1 MTGAAIPKGCDC
13 CVRQEDTDYGEETVR
28 IFRPTGQWQN
38 YCYQGENFKNG
49 TVLLKKGDKIGF
61 IEAGI
66 LASMGVIKVKV
77 YRRVRAA
84 VLTTGDEVMAPGKRL
99 IPGKIYDCNQGLL
112 AARMKEFGA
121 ELVEVAAI
129 EDRPQCRSA
138 KSLYISGTTG
148 SRWHNEKR
156 ISM

>member
-1 MTGAAIPKGCDC
+1 M
-13 CVRQEDTDYGEETVR
+13 
-28 IFRPTGQWQN
+28 
-38 YCYQGENFKNG
+38 
-49 TVLLKKGDKIGF
+49 KKGDKIGF

-129 EDRPQCRSA
+129 EDRPQAMTAAGEVMALDWEITLQCDTTGKEDARIRVDVA
-138 KSLYISGTTG
+138 KEQWQQYQKHISGNKIWIG
-148 SRWHNEKR
+148 IDEKDV
-156 ISM
+156 MLLK

>member
-1 MTGAAIPKGCDC
+1 M
-13 CVRQEDTDYGEETVR
+13 
-28 IFRPTGQWQN
+28 
-38 YCYQGENFKNG
+38 
-49 TVLLKKGDKIGF
+49 
-61 IEAGI
+61 
-66 LASMGVIKVKV
+66 

-129 EDRPQCRSA
+129 EDRPQAMTAAGEVMALDWGITLQCDTTGKEDASSVGVRSHFIHPVLPEA
-138 KSLYISGTTG
+138 DGTTNNVFPYILIVSTKEEARIRVDVTKEQWQQYQKHISGNKIWIG
-148 SRWHNEKR
+148 IDEKDV
-156 ISM
+156 MLLK